1 MSSSLDDMR
10 ASRRMMA
17 YTAAAIYGAT
27 ALDGVAEGF
36 LPGDPKFSPVPVIV
50 VVVIFAILMTIGPR
64 MPRWAL
70 ALLGPLGVALIAY
83 ALATTPGVGDGAV
96 LYALPVLWTTL
107 FFGLPGAIAI
117 IACVGVGHAI
127 ALILLPA
134 ASSYPGRWIDVMVS
148 VCSVAVVVLVLERRN
163 ELLVARLAMEART
176 DELTGL
182 LNRRGFHERAAVE
195 LARARRDG
203 GQIAVAAIDID
214 YFKRVNDEWG
224 HETGDRVL
232 AHIGQ
237 LLSNE
242 CRDIDIAARI
252 GGEEFSVL
260 LPDSGSTAACALAER
275 IRAAIATSDSELPT
289 VRVSIGV
296 VASDVPVPVHQLLHQ
311 ADSALYAA
319 KRAGRDRTVVAPSD
333 GREATPGRDPADAIS
348 PDPSAFHI
356 GF

>member
-1 MSSSLDDMR
+1 MSSSLEDMR
-10 ASRRMMA
+10 ASRRVMA

-36 LPGDPKFSPVPVIV
+36 LPGDPKFSLVPVIV
-50 VVVIFAILMTIGPR
+50 VVVIFGILVTVGPR

-117 IACVGVGHAI
+117 IGCVGMGHAI

-134 ASSYPGRWIDVMVS
+134 GSSYPGRWVDVMVS
-148 VCSVAVVVLVLERRN
+148 VCSIAVVVLVLERRN
-163 ELLVARLAMEART
+163 EHLVTRLASEART
-176 DELTGL
+176 DALTGL
-182 LNRRGFHERAAVE
+182 LNRRGFHERASVE
-195 LARARRDG
+195 LARVRREG
-203 GQIAVAAIDID
+203 GQIAVAVIDID
-214 YFKRVNDEWG
+214 YFKRINDEWG

-242 CRDIDIAARI
+242 SRDIDVVARL
-252 GGEEFSVL
+252 GGEEFTVL
-260 LPDSGSTAACALAER
+260 LAGSGSAAAYAFAERVRAALA
-275 IRAAIATSDSELPT
+275 TCDSELPT

-296 VASDVPVPVHQLLHQ
+296 VASDGPTPVDQILQQ

-319 KRAGRDRTVVAPSD
+319 KRAGRDRTMVAAID
-333 GREATPGRDPADAIS
+333 QTAQRVPG
-348 PDPSAFHI
+348 
-356 GF
+356 GTLV